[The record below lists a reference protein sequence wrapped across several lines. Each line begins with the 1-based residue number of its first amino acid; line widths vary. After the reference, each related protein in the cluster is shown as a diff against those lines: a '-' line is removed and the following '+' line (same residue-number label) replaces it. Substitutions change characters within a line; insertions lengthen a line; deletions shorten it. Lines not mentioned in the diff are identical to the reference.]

1 LDRSLELAKS
11 AAECFRK
18 YFISHLDFRADV
30 KVNRG
35 LSMGPVYSPRLD
47 VAAGPFAIGEKRFQ
61 KEYDKIAI
69 SCSDFIDNCI
79 TKFRENYNRIAKE
92 RVRLVENYREFV
104 RPYAFNAN
112 SRCSFAIE
120 IEENGSPKHKLG
132 DIVNASCLGR
142 VAILVSGD
150 ETTLRSFV
158 RIVEYLS
165 LLKSVQKPTFEPR
178 NVIILD

>member
-1 LDRSLELAKS
+1 MDRSLELAKS